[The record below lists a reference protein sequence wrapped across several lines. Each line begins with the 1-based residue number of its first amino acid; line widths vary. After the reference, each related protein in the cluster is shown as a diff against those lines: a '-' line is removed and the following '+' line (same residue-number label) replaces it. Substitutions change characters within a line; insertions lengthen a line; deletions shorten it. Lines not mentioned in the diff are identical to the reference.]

1 MYFDSFADFLAMGR
15 HGFYVW
21 TAYGLSALLITAN
34 MLLALRQQGRVRAEL
49 ARRARRDARDNATS
63 SEHLDESGS

>member
-21 TAYGLSALLITAN
+21 TAYGISLGLILINLVTMA
-34 MLLALRQQGRVRAEL
+34 RRYYRVRADI
-49 ARRARRDARDNATS
+49 RRALRREQMTRMMDG
-63 SEHLDESGS
+63 DEQGT